1 MITIEEAKEFIDE
14 NILHSELWDKA
25 DAKRRTKAVNNAA
38 RVLLNILPDKI
49 SDKDDLE
56 VEDVATQA
64 VWMLKIDDSFQRAE
78 MGVQQMTVDGVTIL
92 FRNKDN
98 TVAPEI
104 ASKYGI
110 SLTNGLRRRTG
121 SYRIPH
127 SSNYRIPVAN
137 SDNLARKRV

>member
-1 MITIEEAKEFIDE
+1 MVTIEEAKKFIDA
-14 NILHSELWDKA
+14 NVLHSELWDKA
-25 DAKRRTKAVNNAA
+25 DDIRKTKAINNAG

-49 SDKDDLE
+49 SDSNNLE
-56 VEDVATQA
+56 VEDVAIQA
-64 VWMLKIDDSFQRAE
+64 CWMLKIDDSFQRAE

-127 SSNYRIPVAN
+127 SSHYRIPVAH
-137 SDNLARKRV
+137 SDNLARERL

>member
-1 MITIEEAKEFIDE
+1 MITVKEAAEFIDE
-14 NILHSELWDKA
+14 NVLHSELWDKA
-25 DAKRRTKAVNNAA
+25 DVKRRTKAVNNAA
-38 RVLLNILPDKI
+38 RVLLNILPDKL
-49 SDKDDLE
+49 SAKEDLE

-137 SDNLARKRV
+137 SDNLSRKRL

>member
-25 DAKRRTKAVNNAA
+25 DDKRRTKAVNNAA

-127 SSNYRIPVAN
+127 SSNYRIPVSN
-137 SDNLARKRV
+137 SDNLARKRL